1 MNPLRS
7 EPALT
12 AGAVM
17 AVVYILVAFGL
28 PLSPEQQEVLKAN
41 LPVVLPMIGILVG
54 VIRQMVFAPDT
65 VEEMEAQS
73 FNDGWDSGVR
83 EMVAV
88 NSGTPV
94 VPATGPPA
102 HENLSHFNFR

>member
-54 VIRQMVFAPDT
+54 IIRQMVFAPDT
-65 VEEMEAQS
+65 VEEMEAQA
-73 FNDGWDSGVR
+73 FNDGWDSSLT
-83 EMVAV
+83 EMS
-88 NSGTPV
+88 NNPL
-94 VPATGPPA
+94 GPQAAQRVDRLLRPTR
-102 HENLSHFNFR
+102 FP

>member
-12 AGAVM
+12 AGGVM
-17 AVVYILVAFGL
+17 ALIYILAAFGL

-41 LPVVLPMIGILVG
+41 LPVVLPMIGVLVG

-65 VEEMEAQS
+65 VEEMEAQA
-73 FNDGWDSGVR
+73 FNDGWDSSLT
-83 EMVAV
+83 EMS
-88 NSGTPV
+88 NNPL
-94 VPATGPPA
+94 GPQAAQRVDRLLRPTR
-102 HENLSHFNFR
+102 FP

>member
-54 VIRQMVFAPDT
+54 FIRQMVFAPDT
-65 VEEMEAQS
+65 VEEMESQA
-73 FNDGWDSGVR
+73 FNDGWDSAETRMADGVLAR
-83 EMVAV
+83 
-88 NSGTPV
+88 P
-94 VPATGPPA
+94 
-102 HENLSHFNFR
+102 LSEYRTRY

>member
-54 VIRQMVFAPDT
+54 IIRQMVFAPDT
-65 VEEMEAQS
+65 VEEMEAQA
-73 FNDGWDSGVR
+73 FNDGWDSGVT
-83 EMVAV
+83 EM
-88 NSGTPV
+88 SGNPL
-94 VPATGPPA
+94 GPQA
-102 HENLSHFNFR
+102 AQRVDNLLLRPTRFP